1 MTTTQNQN
9 RKTENSFAGW
19 RGEDRALYH
28 LSSVPHYPYTSD
40 YGPGL
45 PGRDWAAGRRTPN
58 LRQPSLGSTHHR
70 QAAQRP
76 SFGDF
81 FGHFLVK
88 QYRDFLFQRDI
99 FVSTPFSQ
107 LPLKFTFGHF
117 DSSFFALLQTSVISL
132 VSFTT
137 KSQLNLKPLSY
148 YVVVAPS
155 EELDLTILVWSPEWV
170 TTTTALEVTIQ
181 NYT

>member
-1 MTTTQNQN
+1 MYLSKKFEMYLSEVAWQQLSHDIGAGCFYSSGRSCAHLQV
-9 RKTENSFAGW
+9 RKSETKKVRTIFNDNDSESKSKDGHTFAGW
-19 RGEDRALYH
+19 RGEDRALCH

-81 FGHFLVK
+81 LGIFWWSNIGISCFSETYLFPPPTPSSLWRLPLAILTVHFLHF
-88 QYRDFLFQRDI
+88 YRQ
-99 FVSTPFSQ
+99 VS
-107 LPLKFTFGHF
+107 
-117 DSSFFALLQTSVISL
+117 SL
-132 VSFTT
+132 
-137 KSQLNLKPLSY
+137 
-148 YVVVAPS
+148 
-155 EELDLTILVWSPEWV
+155 
-170 TTTTALEVTIQ
+170 
-181 NYT
+181 

>member
-70 QAAQRP
+70 QAAQRK

-88 QYRDFLFQRDI
+88 QYRDFLFQRHI
-99 FVSTPFSQ
+99 FVSTPYSQ
-107 LPLKFTFGHF
+107 LPLKITFGHF
-117 DSSFFALLQTSVISL
+117 DSSSSCTFTGVAQVHMVRLQRRH
-132 VSFTT
+132 
-137 KSQLNLKPLSY
+137 
-148 YVVVAPS
+148 PS
-155 EELDLTILVWSPEWV
+155 R
-170 TTTTALEVTIQ
+170 
-181 NYT
+181 

>member
-1 MTTTQNQN
+1 MTTTQN

-70 QAAQRP
+70 QAALRP

-81 FGHFLVK
+81 FGYF
-88 QYRDFLFQRDI
+88 
-99 FVSTPFSQ
+99 
-107 LPLKFTFGHF
+107 FG
-117 DSSFFALLQTSVISL
+117 
-132 VSFTT
+132 
-137 KSQLNLKPLSY
+137 
-148 YVVVAPS
+148 
-155 EELDLTILVWSPEWV
+155 ETI
-170 TTTTALEVTIQ
+170 
-181 NYT
+181 